1 MCWRRHGLLQ
11 NSWERTQQNKYNIF
25 LKLLYSMSEKVSFG
39 IYNLRICSTTSG
51 LVGFSRFTDS
61 SWFWLTETCSSS
73 SPTGTYATSSSSP
86 TTIYAMSSSS
96 PTRTYAISSSS
107 PTKTYVPVSKVLNR
121 QNQQQSHENPL
132 WDHKNGAWHLILT
145 PIFNIWRLS

>member
-1 MCWRRHGLLQ
+1 MCWRRHGTLQ
-11 NSWERTQQNKYNIF
+11 NSWGRTQQNKSRLF
-25 LKLLYSMSEKVSFG
+25 LEFLCFMSVKVSFG
-39 IYNLRICSTTSG
+39 IYNLMLCSTTSG

-61 SWFWLTETCSSS
+61 SWFSLIETCSSS

-107 PTKTYVPVSKVLNR
+107 PTQTYAPVSKVLNR
-121 QNQQQSHENPL
+121 QNPPQSHENPL

-145 PIFNIWRLS
+145 PIFNIWSLS